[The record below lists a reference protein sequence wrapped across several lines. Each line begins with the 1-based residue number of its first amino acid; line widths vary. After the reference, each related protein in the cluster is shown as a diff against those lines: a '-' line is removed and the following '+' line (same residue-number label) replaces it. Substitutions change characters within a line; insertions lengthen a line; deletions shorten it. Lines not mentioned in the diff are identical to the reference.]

1 MKTIPSFTVDHMKME
16 RGIFIS
22 RVDTVGDYYV
32 TTYDIR
38 VKLPN
43 RAPYIPPEVSHTL
56 EHIIATYV
64 RNDKVWGNKI
74 VYFGPMGCLTGF
86 YLLVKSYVVGSPE
99 TVAHLILDAFQYVV
113 DFEGEIPGAT
123 PRQCGNYA
131 FQDLNGAK
139 VIAREYLDY
148 MRENINN
155 KDKIFKYPEG
165 EVIDE

>member
-22 RVDTVGDYYV
+22 RVDTVGDHYII
-32 TTYDIR
+32 TYDIR

-64 RNDKVWGNKI
+64 RNDKDWGNKI
-74 VYFGPMGCLTGF
+74 IYFGPMGCLTGF
-86 YLLVKSYVVGSPE
+86 YLLVKSYVVIPPD
-99 TVAHLILDAFQYVV
+99 LIAGLVMNAFKYVV
-113 DFEGEIPGAT
+113 EFEGEIPGAT

-131 FQDLNGAK
+131 FQDLGGAK
-139 VIAREYLDY
+139 VIAREYIEY
-148 MRENINN
+148 MESNINN

-165 EVIDE
+165 EVVDE